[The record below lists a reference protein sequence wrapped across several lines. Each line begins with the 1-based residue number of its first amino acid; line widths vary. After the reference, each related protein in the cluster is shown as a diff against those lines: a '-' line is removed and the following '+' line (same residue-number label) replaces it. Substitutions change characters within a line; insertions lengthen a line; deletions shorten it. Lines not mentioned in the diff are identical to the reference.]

1 MTQHDTQHGV
11 RTSGREGE
19 KEDSGNHRLVSPAG
33 APRPPVLSTRRRAPA
48 RRVKKKQ
55 HMPRDYY
62 GLPLARGVERLEHGL
77 DLMEGELAVRVVLED
92 ALLRRFLPLSCE
104 EHGLDRIWG
113 RRTCRP
119 RGSTSI
125 VLCCARGAR
134 PRSFVS
140 TV

>member
-1 MTQHDTQHGV
+1 MATTDLF
-11 RTSGREGE
+11 
-19 KEDSGNHRLVSPAG
+19 HRLVPPAPPFCQRD
-33 APRPPVLSTRRRAPA
+33 AAHRPGVS
-48 RRVKKKQ
+48 KKQ

-77 DLMEGELAVRVVLED
+77 DLMEGELAVRVVLE
-92 ALLRRFLPLSCE
+92 AALRRFLPLSCE

-119 RGSTSI
+119 RGSRSI